1 MEGKVWKFLLLL
13 LLTKHTFGQH
23 VMYSRRNGE
32 VTLTPAVNGT
42 FEEILWKWNGD
53 KAVEFAPDEGLTE
66 YRKFKGRTTL
76 NTQTGKLTI
85 RNLQKTDSGRYKAEV
100 LVGGTLQYSVFD
112 VTVLDAVTRPT
123 VQCEQRDSVG
133 ILRCHSE
140 GEMGKY
146 RWEGPNDLLRNWTDQ
161 PIELQVSSS
170 DSAYTCVVK
179 NPVSEESSEAFPA
192 ERCFKERSAVGALI
206 AVVTV
211 TAAVGL
217 IAGAYCVYRRR
228 ATAFADQEEGRKL
241 PERMGPL
248 CQRGWKRIWEPDQHV
263 KDEKLMDEESA
274 PLKTNEEINT
284 GSWSKNTLEDDS
296 KTVRHLNSPAE
307 TLEKDGVKVKENKSK
322 QKDNSKSLEQNEQK
336 LRDNEKESEKVMDL
350 KMKQENQVS
359 DTNTEMCSQ
368 DKSMVGS
375 INTTTGAK
383 ENEATKMTD
392 VDKTERKGSAE
403 TNPEQGSQNL
413 LVDGNNIQEHSK
425 SGADGNEEEGGKG
438 QKEKQ
443 EKRAE
448 DPTKD
453 SVMERSEPAPDT
465 NTEMCSQDK
474 SMVGSINT
482 TTGAKENE
490 ATKMTDV
497 DKTERKGS
505 AGESSTNQK
514 TAETENLD
522 QNDTQTGTDV
532 TQSAGETDGETQ
544 SERRDTDQHV
554 KDEKLM
560 DEESAPL
567 KTNEDVIVKPVSE
580 RKKRFEPPACSP
592 NNVKHERRSIQW
604 KDKTSETEAKVDE
617 QKDKDTDQEPRA
629 AEINTGSWSKNTL
642 EDDSKTVRHLN
653 SPAETL
659 EKDGVKVKENKS
671 KQKDNSKS
679 LEQNEQKLRDNEKE
693 SEKVMD
699 LKMKQENQV
708 SDTNTEMCSQDKSTV
723 GSINTTTGA
732 KENEATKMTD
742 VDKTERKGSAETN
755 PEQGSQNLL
764 VDGNN
769 IQEHSKSGADG
780 NEEEGGKGQKEK
792 QEKRA
797 EDPTKDSAME
807 RSESAPD
814 TNTEM
819 CSQDKSTVGSIN
831 TTTGAKENEATKM
844 TDVDKTER
852 KGSAETN
859 PELGSRNQPVDGN
872 KIQEHGKSG
881 ADGNEEEGGKGQ
893 KEKQE
898 KRAEDPTKD
907 SVMERSEPAP
917 DTNTEMCSQDKS
929 MVGSINTTTGAKE
942 NEATKMTA
950 VDKTEGK
957 GSAKMNT
964 DSSNQN
970 DSHVGGQTV
979 GRSDKQKEKQE
990 KGAEDPEKEPMRK
1003 RKGSAVINTDS
1014 CSQNRSEGDSNREG
1028 NIVSSAETSEKKAE
1042 SLMDKIQENRVTEL
1056 NAEERRTVSEEN
1068 KRGGNRQKDD
1078 SKSLEQNEQKLIDDE
1093 TESETTMDVETEQ
1106 KKRVS
1111 STVMMS
1117 LLRWGSQQ
1125 TDLQRTRKT
1134 ASSEERSGDVFHPH
1148 GGKDEN
1154 MDWTPTADEK
1164 EGAGNR
1170 DVEMEKRGSDSHI
1183 KRKRSAEPRSDRF
1196 PTHKKHCGQI
1206 LTADEEPAA
1215 N

>member
-852 KGSAETN
+852 KGSAGESSTNQKTAETEN
-859 PELGSRNQPVDGN
+859 LDQNDTQTGTDVTQSAGDTDGETQSEHRDTVSVPGGEDAVEENRGKTGERPSDEDLFGEPVSERKKRFEPPACSPN
-872 KIQEHGKSG
+872 NVKHERRSIQRKDKTSETEAKVDEQKDKDTDQEPRAAERSTKLRSQNTSE
-881 ADGNEEEGGKGQ
+881 DDKKTEGHIDSAAEIMKKEGEKVTD
-893 KEKQE
+893 EKQE
-898 KRAEDPTKD
+898 SRVPGECSTNQQTAETGNLDQNDTQTGTD
-907 SVMERSEPAP
+907 VTRSAGHTSGGTQSEHGDTGGSANPAGHP
-917 DTNTEMCSQDKS
+917 DTNSDTEQPVRVTPD
-929 MVGSINTTTGAKE
+929 AP
-942 NEATKMTA
+942 
-950 VDKTEGK
+950 
-957 GSAKMNT
+957 
-964 DSSNQN
+964 
-970 DSHVGGQTV
+970 QTV
-979 GRSDKQKEKQE
+979 RGDGRKEEKQQQE
-990 KGAEDPEKEPMRK
+990 EKEDKKDP
-1003 RKGSAVINTDS
+1003 DS
-1014 CSQNRSEGDSNREG
+1014 K
-1028 NIVSSAETSEKKAE
+1028 VEKK
-1042 SLMDKIQENRVTEL
+1042 
-1056 NAEERRTVSEEN
+1056 
-1068 KRGGNRQKDD
+1068 
-1078 SKSLEQNEQKLIDDE
+1078 
-1093 TESETTMDVETEQ
+1093 
-1106 KKRVS
+1106 
-1111 STVMMS
+1111 
-1117 LLRWGSQQ
+1117 
-1125 TDLQRTRKT
+1125 
-1134 ASSEERSGDVFHPH
+1134 
-1148 GGKDEN
+1148 
-1154 MDWTPTADEK
+1154 
-1164 EGAGNR
+1164 
-1170 DVEMEKRGSDSHI
+1170 
-1183 KRKRSAEPRSDRF
+1183 
-1196 PTHKKHCGQI
+1196 
-1206 LTADEEPAA
+1206 
-1215 N
+1215 

>member
-359 DTNTEMCSQ
+359 
-368 DKSMVGS
+368 
-375 INTTTGAK
+375 
-383 ENEATKMTD
+383 
-392 VDKTERKGSAE
+392 
-403 TNPEQGSQNL
+403 
-413 LVDGNNIQEHSK
+413 
-425 SGADGNEEEGGKG
+425 
-438 QKEKQ
+438 
-443 EKRAE
+443 
-448 DPTKD
+448 
-453 SVMERSEPAPDT
+453 DT

-1206 LTADEEPAA
+1206 LTADEEEACSKLRRSRR
-1215 N
+1215 NGRRKDNG

>member
-742 VDKTERKGSAETN
+742 VDKTERKGSAE
-755 PEQGSQNLL
+755 
-764 VDGNN
+764 
-769 IQEHSKSGADG
+769 
-780 NEEEGGKGQKEK
+780 
-792 QEKRA
+792 
-797 EDPTKDSAME
+797 
-807 RSESAPD
+807 
-814 TNTEM
+814 
-819 CSQDKSTVGSIN
+819 
-831 TTTGAKENEATKM
+831 
-844 TDVDKTER
+844 
-852 KGSAETN
+852 
-859 PELGSRNQPVDGN
+859 
-872 KIQEHGKSG
+872 
-881 ADGNEEEGGKGQ
+881 
-893 KEKQE
+893 
-898 KRAEDPTKD
+898 
-907 SVMERSEPAP
+907 
-917 DTNTEMCSQDKS
+917 
-929 MVGSINTTTGAKE
+929 
-942 NEATKMTA
+942 
-950 VDKTEGK
+950 
-957 GSAKMNT
+957 MNT
-964 DSSNQN
+964 DSSNRN
-970 DSHVGGQTV
+970 DSHVDGQTV

-990 KGAEDPEKEPMRK
+990 KGAEDPKKESVRK
-1003 RKGSAVINTDS
+1003 REGSAGESSTNRKTAEMENLAKKDTQTGTDVTQS
-1014 CSQNRSEGDSNREG
+1014 ARETDG
-1028 NIVSSAETSEKKAE
+1028 ETQS
-1042 SLMDKIQENRVTEL
+1042 
-1056 NAEERRTVSEEN
+1056 ERRDTADPQHQGTEGGEESCDPQCRTEGQGGGGQ
-1068 KRGGNRQKDD
+1068 RGTDRQVDNE
-1078 SKSLEQNEQKLIDDE
+1078 EQRGVLGRTDE
-1093 TESETTMDVETEQ
+1093 TE
-1106 KKRVS
+1106 
-1111 STVMMS
+1111 
-1117 LLRWGSQQ
+1117 
-1125 TDLQRTRKT
+1125 
-1134 ASSEERSGDVFHPH
+1134 GDH
-1148 GGKDEN
+1148 
-1154 MDWTPTADEK
+1154 
-1164 EGAGNR
+1164 
-1170 DVEMEKRGSDSHI
+1170 
-1183 KRKRSAEPRSDRF
+1183 
-1196 PTHKKHCGQI
+1196 
-1206 LTADEEPAA
+1206 
-1215 N
+1215 